1 MKKILCAVLAVAFSF
16 ALCFSYGC
24 DKRSTSE
31 NPNNPDTPDNPDNP
45 DDPGTIETVFSDY
58 RVVYESDNA
67 AAEDAADKIVQTVYD
82 KTGYGMA
89 TVADSVPATDK
100 EICVGAVE
108 GRQYSEWLSRLPK
121 ESGWDISVLD
131 DSVYIMSEAES
142 GYAAAADAFEENF
155 VLDESALTNGA
166 SVVSANSYR
175 AQSAYVDDVPLSFY
189 DIVYAETDT
198 VAAEAAEELQTW
210 FEENAGYDLPLRT
223 ADEADNEYN
232 ILINMVDMNGA
243 QASDIGEEDC
253 AVDFVESGIAISPGS
268 ADEIA
273 HSVESF
279 IAHFFR
285 TEEADVRIEG
295 SERITYKCWE
305 YFDSDFEKTET
316 VTTEEITE
324 GVTYEHY
331 IMQDADGN
339 PVNVYALEA
348 KAGGNWSARTAVA
361 DRYTK
366 RNPVIANV
374 LDTANQ
380 EKSKGQDV
388 LFACNG
394 GFFQNAFGDGLKLAE
409 GVLIVDGERLSALGI
424 NGLGGADLGFFGVDA
439 AGKCYVGDYS
449 LLQTVCD
456 DLQYAV
462 GGCGVI
468 HKDGKLNEIIYGRSD
483 ALGETDTHPRTCVGM
498 RENGDLI
505 FLVVDGRRPTYSKGM
520 DLVDLGLLMQSYGV
534 TDALNCDGGGSS
546 TFVSKDADG
555 TLSVKN
561 QPSDGSLRS
570 VGDCIVLVG
579 A

>member
-82 KTGYGMA
+82 KTGYEMA

-108 GRQYSEWLSRLPK
+108 GRQYSAWLSRLPK

-175 AQSAYVDDVPLSFY
+175 VQSAYVDDVPLSLY

-198 VAAEAAEELQTW
+198 VAAEVAEELQTW

-232 ILINMVDMNGA
+232 ILINMVDLDGT
-243 QASDIGEEDC
+243 SVSGIYREDC
-253 AVDFVESGIAISPGS
+253 AVDFVESGIAISS
-268 ADEIA
+268 ALQSEVA

-285 TEEADVRIEG
+285 TEETDVRIEG

-305 YFDSDFEKTET
+305 YLDSDYEKTET
-316 VTTEEITE
+316 VTTEQIAE

-331 IMQDADGN
+331 LMKNAADRT
-339 PVNVYALEA
+339 VNVYAMVA
-348 KAGGNWSARTAVA
+348 KAGGEWSVRSAVA
-361 DRYTK
+361 DGYTK
-366 RNPVIANV
+366 GNPVTGNV
-374 LDTANQ
+374 LATANQ

-394 GFFQNAFGDGLKLAE
+394 GFFLNAFGDGQKLAE
-409 GVLIVDGERLSALGI
+409 GVLIVDGEVLSSRGI
-424 NGLGGADLGFFGVDA
+424 NGLGGTSLGFFGVDA
-439 AGKCYVGDYS
+439 EGQCYIGDYS
-449 LLQTVCD
+449 LLSEIWT

-462 GGCGVI
+462 NGCGVLV
-468 HKDGKLNEIIYGRSD
+468 KDGKLNEIVYGRSD
-483 ALGETDTHPRTCVGM
+483 ALGETDSNPRTCVGIC
-498 RENGDLI
+498 ENGDLI
-505 FLVVDGRRPTYSKGM
+505 ILVIDGRRPNYSYGM
-520 DLVDLGLLMQSYGV
+520 NLCDLGLLMQSYGV
-534 TDALNCDGGGSS
+534 TAALNCDGGGSS